1 MSDLNIGEIGQPLR
15 INFGEDISAATEVLI
30 LSQPEVGS
38 TKEFTATIPNTP
50 VTVNG
55 VTFNANEY
63 VEYVTV
69 SEEDQDYV
77 GRWRYKAKLTF
88 SSTDVRQSNYFK
100 YRVLN

>member
-1 MSDLNIGEIGQPLR
+1 MSDLNKGEIGQPLR
-15 INFGEDISAATEVLI
+15 INFGEDISGATEALI
-30 LSQPEVGS
+30 LSQPEVG
-38 TKEFTATIPNTP
+38 TVKEFMATIPATP

-63 VEYVTV
+63 VEYTTT
-69 SEEDQDYV
+69 SKEDQDYV

-88 SSTDVRQSNYFK
+88 SATDVRQSNYFK

>member
-1 MSDLNIGEIGQPLR
+1 MSDLNKGEIGQPLR
-15 INFGEDISAATEVLI
+15 INFGEDISNATEALI
-30 LSQPEVGS
+30 LSQPEIGT
-38 TKEFTATIPNTP
+38 TKEFVATIPATP

-55 VTFNANEY
+55 TTFNANEY
-63 VEYVTV
+63 VEYITT
-69 SEEDQDYV
+69 SKEDQDYV

>member
-1 MSDLNIGEIGQPLR
+1 MSDLNKGEIGQPLR
-15 INFGEDISAATEVLI
+15 INFGEDISSATEALI
-30 LSQPEVGS
+30 LSQPEIGA
-38 TKEFTATIPNTP
+38 TKEFTATIPATP

-63 VEYVTV
+63 VEYTTV

>member
-1 MSDLNIGEIGQPLR
+1 MSDLNKGEIGQPLR
-15 INFGEDISAATEVLI
+15 INFGEDIRAATDVLI

-38 TKEFTATIPNTP
+38 TKEFVATIPGVP
-50 VTVNG
+50 VTFGG

-63 VEYVTV
+63 VEYITV

-88 SSTDVRQSNYFK
+88 SPSDIRQSNYFK
-100 YRVLN
+100 YRVLS

>member
-1 MSDLNIGEIGQPLR
+1 MSDLNKGEIGQPLR
-15 INFGEDISAATEVLI
+15 INFGEDISAATEALI
-30 LSQPEVGS
+30 LSQPEIGT
-38 TKEFTATIPNTP
+38 TKEFVATIPSSP

-55 VTFNANEY
+55 VTFAANEY
-63 VEYVTV
+63 VEYTTV

>member
-1 MSDLNIGEIGQPLR
+1 MSDLNKGEIGQPLR
-15 INFGEDISAATEVLI
+15 INFGEDISAATEALI
-30 LSQPEVGS
+30 LSQPEVGT
-38 TKEFTATIPNTP
+38 TKEFVATIPATP

-63 VEYVTV
+63 VEYTTV

-88 SSTDVRQSNYFK
+88 SSTDIRQSNYFK